1 MNAIYSDR
9 PTACLAAARGAGSAS
24 RGGLPREVQAA
35 TASAGVAGRTGSK
48 GGGERNGPMFNGLN
62 IGPAMKRCT
71 FFLLFEFPVP
81 FYGCAAYL
89 AKNGCARAL

>member
-1 MNAIYSDR
+1 
-9 PTACLAAARGAGSAS
+9 
-24 RGGLPREVQAA
+24 
-35 TASAGVAGRTGSK
+35 
-48 GGGERNGPMFNGLN
+48 MFNGLN

-89 AKNGCARAL
+89 AKNGAQGHFSADFRGQFRVKVCKTHKINER